1 MRPLL
6 DAVRRYLAS
15 ERLTYG
21 RGHTA
26 APSTAEYFDFRA
38 RGNCCCMFVKITVD
52 EEQHR
57 IDITV
62 SGSPRSPHVRMA
74 DVTRLFEL
82 ANCGDTFGK
91 FCVDGSGA
99 VHYATSA
106 AVADIDLDE
115 EAITFAVRVAGVRFD
130 RLYPGLIQVI
140 NYDADPDKL
149 WPVIERPDWG
159 RINNEYNALACRPEW
174 GPPDD
179 YPTPHGILQLT
190 DFADASHT
198 SAVLADKP
206 CGGANGIH
214 HIAST
219 NGGIV

>member
-1 MRPLL
+1 MDQLRQVILEFARTNQIVCTEGQSP
-6 DAVRRYLAS
+6 DKPSVRL
-15 ERLTYG
+15 
-21 RGHTA
+21 H
-26 APSTAEYFDFRA
+26 DFRA
-38 RGNCCCMFVKITVD
+38 RGNCCLMSVRVSVD
-52 EEQHR
+52 DSDRR

-62 SGSPRSPHVRMA
+62 SGGPRSPHVRMA
-74 DVTRLFEL
+74 NVTRFFEL

-91 FCVDGSGA
+91 FCLDGSGA
-99 VHYATSA
+99 ICYATSA
-106 AVADIDLDE
+106 SAADINLDE
-115 EAITFAVRVAGVRFD
+115 EAIAFAVRVAGVRFD

-140 NYDADPDKL
+140 NADADPDKL

-179 YPTPHGILQLT
+179 YPMPHGILQLT

-198 SAVLADKP
+198 SAALADKP
-206 CGGANGIH
+206 YGGASGTH